1 MANPNI
7 YNVSTLYGNTS
18 TLAVTSITTNVVSN
32 PASSGYVYRV
42 NFLSVANISSNN
54 YTLTAELNVAG
65 SNTEIVKTVTI
76 PASSALTIIGKD
88 TAFYLLENSSIQLST
103 SQNSAFKAICSYEQL
118 S

>member
-7 YNVSTLYGNTS
+7 YNVTALYGNTS
-18 TLAVTSITTNVVSN
+18 TLAISSTTTNVVSN

-42 NFLSVANISSNN
+42 NFLSVANISTNN
-54 YTLTAELNVAG
+54 YAMTAELNIAG
-65 SNTEIVKTVTI
+65 SNTEIIKNVVI
-76 PASSALTIIGKD
+76 PANSALTVIAKD
-88 TAFYLLENSSIQLST
+88 TSLYILENSSIQLYS